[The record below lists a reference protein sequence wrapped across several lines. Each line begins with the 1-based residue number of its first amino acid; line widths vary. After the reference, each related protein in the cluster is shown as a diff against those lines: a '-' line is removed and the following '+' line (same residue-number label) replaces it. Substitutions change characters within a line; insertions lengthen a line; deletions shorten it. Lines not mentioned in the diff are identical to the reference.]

1 MTFFLCRE
9 EGGGGQTAMSHQNI
23 CKRYQDRSEI
33 GSGLRSERYSMERL
47 EAVST
52 KLGEL
57 AELWGNQDMGM
68 FA

>member
-1 MTFFLCRE
+1 
-9 EGGGGQTAMSHQNI
+9 MSHQNI